1 MSENDGYT
9 QGLPKKS
16 GYYLFQRKPGTTIGP
31 IMVKVMLPGDGYRK
45 LVRFMEGW
53 ARGGRPKPDAQATD
67 REFSLEDPFVIDGWY
82 RPVNIDA
89 DTEARVA
96 PNPAVA
102 AIAYALELADQED
115 DGDAVYFLRM
125 WNEGQFEEIRA
136 GFKDVP
142 DAVFIGAESGYEPVT
157 LVQDGGGA

>member
-1 MSENDGYT
+1 MSDNNGFI

-16 GYYLFQRKPGTTIGP
+16 GYYLFRHKQGGHGYD
-31 IMVKVMLPGDGYRK
+31 IMVKVLLPEGNSRK

-53 ARGGRPKPDAQATD
+53 VRGGRPKPDVQATD
-67 REFSLEDPFVIDGWY
+67 HEFCLDDPFVVNGWY
-82 RPVNIDA
+82 RAVNIDA
-89 DTEARVA
+89 DTEVRVA

-142 DAVFIGAESGYEPVT
+142 DGVFIGAESGYEPVT